1 MTFTQEDKVMS
12 SNTIRLIACRAYA
25 FLFGGFGFS
34 LVLGGLMMLYWSAYG
49 APPEFQDALVKAHLQ
64 MDAAK
69 LLAIVGGGV
78 IVFGALHATLS
89 VFASMG
95 RLWPLVTGT
104 VCWVLLFA
112 PSLGAPPTYPGSHMI
127 SIVLLGTCVSLTVL
141 AVVARYIAPTT
152 VPSHATAVA

>member
-1 MTFTQEDKVMS
+1 MS

-49 APPEFQDALVKAHLQ
+49 APPEFQDALTKAHVR
-64 MDAAK
+64 MNAAK
-69 LLAIVGGGV
+69 LLAIAGGGI
-78 IVFGALHATLS
+78 IVFGAMHAALS

-112 PSLGAPPTYPGSHMI
+112 PSLWAPATYPGSHMI

-141 AVVARYIAPTT
+141 AVVARHISPAPA
-152 VPSHATAVA
+152 HVAA

>member
-1 MTFTQEDKVMS
+1 MS

-49 APPEFQDALVKAHLQ
+49 APPEFQDALTKAHVQ
-64 MDAAK
+64 MNAAK
-69 LLAIVGGGV
+69 LLAIAGGG
-78 IVFGALHATLS
+78 IIFFGAMHAALS

-112 PSLGAPPTYPGSHMI
+112 PSLWAPATYPGSHMI
-127 SIVLLGTCVSLTVL
+127 SIAMLGTCVSLTVL
-141 AVVARYIAPTT
+141 AVVARHISPAPA
-152 VPSHATAVA
+152 HVAA